1 MSNTD
6 NRLNVFPSRMVLTAL
21 KERVQAA
28 RTGHSLLKRKSDA
41 IKANL
46 NLILKDIMV
55 LKRKLFR
62 ETLRDAN
69 FSHTDAAYY
78 AGKFNVQVIENT
90 TTASFRIKTGIKNI
104 AGVKLPDFSR
114 ADESLYMTPAD
125 ASSSGGG
132 GAGGQARTVMGL
144 SAGGREVAKCKDQF
158 LVALQ
163 SLVRLA
169 TLQTALKTLDDAL
182 KITNRRVNALE
193 FVVLPTLENTISYV
207 LSELDEL
214 EREDQYRI
222 KKVKDLRMRDAAIEA
237 EERRLEN
244 RRRVRLGLPPL
255 GGGSS
260 SSSGGGGGDKGGGDS
275 APPSALNVSG
285 QPSTDGSDAA
295 ADINV
300 NPTLNVTDIVDT
312 TE

>member
-78 AGKFNVQVIENT
+78 AGKFNAQVIENT

-114 ADESLYMTPAD
+114 ADESLYMTPAE
-125 ASSSGGG
+125 ASSSGGSGSG
-132 GAGGQARTVMGL
+132 GAQSRTVVGL

-158 LVALQ
+158 FAALT

-193 FVVLPTLENTISYV
+193 FVVLPTLENTIAYV

-237 EERRLEN
+237 EA
-244 RRRVRLGLPPL
+244 RRRENKRRVKLGLPQL
-255 GGGSS
+255 GGGGSS
-260 SSSGGGGGDKGGGDS
+260 GSSGGGDS
-275 APPSALNVSG
+275 GPPSALSMSPDAGSG
-285 QPSTDGSDAA
+285 DGANGA
-295 ADINV
+295 ADITV

>member
-1 MSNTD
+1 MSSAD

-69 FSHTDAAYY
+69 FSHTDAVYY
-78 AGKFNVQVIENT
+78 AGKFNAQVIENT
-90 TTASFRIKTGIKNI
+90 TTASFRIKTGIRNI

-114 ADESLYMTPAD
+114 ADESLYLTPAD
-125 ASSSGGG
+125 AGGSGN
-132 GAGGQARTVMGL
+132 ASQAQQSRTVVGL
-144 SAGGREVAKCKDQF
+144 SAGGREVSKCKDQF
-158 LVALQ
+158 FGALT

-193 FVVLPTLENTISYV
+193 FVVLPTLENTIQYV

-244 RRRVRLGLPPL
+244 KRRVKLGLPL
-255 GGGSS
+255 L
-260 SSSGGGGGDKGGGDS
+260 GGGGGAASSSGAAGDK
-275 APPSALNVSG
+275 APASALNMSPADG
-285 QPSTDGSDAA
+285 TDGTDGT
-295 ADINV
+295 DISV